1 MMPKSKLRRPGSTC
15 RVPKGRESWQDAMN
29 QVKGNIR
36 WMLEFLSSEE
46 LIEEIARIEFKEY
59 TSKQTSISS
68 TYKNLETLSY
78 YHDRM
83 SRFCNRKLN
92 KMDKCVSEEDLPR
105 DESME
110 VSIRG

>member
-1 MMPKSKLRRPGSTC
+1 
-15 RVPKGRESWQDAMN
+15 VPKGRESWQDAMN

-68 TYKNLETLSY
+68 TYKNLEAHSY
-78 YHDRM
+78 YHAQM
-83 SRFCNRKLN
+83 SNFCSQRLSKI
-92 KMDKCVSEEDLPR
+92 DECISEQDLPR
-105 DESME
+105 DQQME
-110 VSIRG
+110 AVILE